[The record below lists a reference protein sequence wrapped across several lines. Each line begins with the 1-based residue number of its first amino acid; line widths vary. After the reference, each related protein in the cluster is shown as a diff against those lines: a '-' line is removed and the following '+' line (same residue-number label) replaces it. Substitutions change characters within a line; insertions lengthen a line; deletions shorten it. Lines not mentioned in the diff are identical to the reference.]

1 MIEPQKRAEQAE
13 AMVAAWTKVGLAWH
27 AVDRCS
33 RYRPQHLTE
42 AAQLARAA
50 EDDAKACDTDM
61 VDFWFEKVRPFG
73 HPE

>member
-13 AMVAAWTKVGLAWH
+13 AMVAAWTQVGLAWH

-33 RYRPQHLTE
+33 RYRPQHLTA

-50 EDDAKACDTDM
+50 EDCAKEGDIEGVEFFFT
-61 VDFWFEKVRPFG
+61 KVRPLG